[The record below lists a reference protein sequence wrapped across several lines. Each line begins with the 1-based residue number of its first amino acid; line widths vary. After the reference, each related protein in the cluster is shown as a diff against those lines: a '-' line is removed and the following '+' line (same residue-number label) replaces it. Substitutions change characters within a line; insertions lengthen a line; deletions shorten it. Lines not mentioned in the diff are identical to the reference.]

1 MNIHEYQAK
10 ELFRSYGIPVPDG
23 VVASEPREAES
34 IAIRLGGSCVVKT
47 QVHAGGRGKGGG
59 IKLAKTPDDARLHA
73 QTLLNKPLV
82 TPQTGPQGSIVRKV
96 LIEESCHIKNELY
109 MGMVIDRS
117 TARVSFLMSGEGG
130 MEIEEVAAKHPDR
143 IFKELIDPAIG
154 LMPFQMRRLSFSL
167 NLNKGLVNEFVKIG
181 SNLYR
186 LFVDKD
192 CSLVEINPLVITEE
206 GRIMAL
212 DAKINFDD
220 NGLYRHPE
228 IERLR
233 DVGEEDPLESEA
245 RKWNLSY
252 VRLDGDIGCMVN
264 GAGLAMAT
272 MDAIKLY
279 GANPANFLDVGGGA
293 SLDQV
298 TQGFKLILNDK
309 KVKAILINIFGG
321 IMKCDMIAQGIINAA
336 KGINIQVPLVVR
348 LEGTNVEE
356 GRRLLSTSGINII
369 SAKGMNEAVEKVV
382 KIIQ

>member
-10 ELFRSYGIPVPDG
+10 ELFKSYGIPVPDG
-23 VVASEPREAES
+23 AVASEPREAES
-34 IAIRLGGSCVVKT
+34 IAIRLGGSCAVKA

-59 IKLAKTPDDARLHA
+59 IKLAKTPDEARLHA

-82 TPQTGPQGSIVRKV
+82 TPQTGPHGSIVRKV

-117 TARVSFLMSGEGG
+117 TARVSFLMSSEGG

-143 IFKELIDPAIG
+143 IFRELIDPAIG
-154 LMPFQMRRLSFSL
+154 LMPFHMRRLSFSL
-167 NLNKGLVNEFVKIG
+167 NLNKGLVHEFVKIG

-228 IERLR
+228 IEKLR

-309 KVKAILINIFGG
+309 KVRAILINIFGG
-321 IMKCDMIAQGIINAA
+321 IMKCDVIAQGIINAA

-356 GRRLLSTSGINII
+356 GRRLLSASGLNII

-382 KIIQ
+382 KII

>member
-10 ELFRSYGIPVPDG
+10 ELFKNYGIPVPDG
-23 VVASEPREAES
+23 AVASEPGEAES
-34 IAIRLGGSCVVKT
+34 IAIRLGGSCVVKA

-59 IKLAKTPDDARLHA
+59 IKLAKTPDEARLHA

-82 TPQTGPQGSIVRKV
+82 TPQTGPRGSIVRKV

-109 MGMVIDRS
+109 MGMVIDRG
-117 TARVSFLMSGEGG
+117 TARVSFLMSSEGG

-143 IFKELIDPAIG
+143 IFKELIDPATG

-167 NLNKGLVNEFVKIG
+167 NLNKGLVHEFVKIG

-206 GRIMAL
+206 GRVMAL

-245 RKWNLSY
+245 RKWGLSY

-309 KVKAILINIFGG
+309 KVRAILINIFGG
-321 IMKCDMIAQGIINAA
+321 IMKCDVIAQGIINAA
-336 KGINIQVPLVVR
+336 KDINIQVPLVVR

-356 GRRLLSTSGINII
+356 GRRLLSASGLNVI

-382 KIIQ
+382 KII

>member
-10 ELFRSYGIPVPDG
+10 ELFRNYVIPVPDG
-23 VVASEPREAES
+23 AVASEPGEAES
-34 IAIRLGGSCVVKT
+34 IAIRLGGSCVVKA
-47 QVHAGGRGKGGG
+47 QIHAGGRGKGGG
-59 IKLAKTPDDARLHA
+59 IKLAKTPDEARLHA

-82 TPQTGPQGSIVRKV
+82 TPQTGHRSSIVRKV

-117 TARVSFLMSGEGG
+117 TSRASFLMSSEGG
-130 MEIEEVAAKHPDR
+130 MEIEEVAAKHPDK

-167 NLNKGLVNEFVKIG
+167 NLDKGLVNEFVKIG

-228 IERLR
+228 IEKLR

-245 RKWNLSY
+245 RKWGLSY

-272 MDAIKLY
+272 MDAIKIY

-309 KVKAILINIFGG
+309 KVRAILINIFGG
-321 IMKCDMIAQGIINAA
+321 IMKCDVIAQGIINAA
-336 KGINIQVPLVVR
+336 NEINIQVPLVVR

-356 GRRLLSTSGINII
+356 GRRLLSASGLNII

-382 KIIQ
+382 KII

>member
-382 KIIQ
+382 KII

>member
-10 ELFRSYGIPVPDG
+10 ELFRNYVIPVPDG
-23 VVASEPREAES
+23 AVASEPGEAES
-34 IAIRLGGSCVVKT
+34 IAIRLGGSCVVKA
-47 QVHAGGRGKGGG
+47 QIHAGGRGKGGG
-59 IKLAKTPDDARLHA
+59 IKLAKTPDEARLHA

-82 TPQTGPQGSIVRKV
+82 TPQTGPRGSMVRKV

-117 TARVSFLMSGEGG
+117 TSRASFLMSSEGG
-130 MEIEEVAAKHPDR
+130 MEIEEVAAKHHDR
-143 IFKELIDPAIG
+143 IFRELIDPATG

-167 NLNKGLVNEFVKIG
+167 NLDKGLVNEFVKIG

-206 GRIMAL
+206 GRVMAL

-228 IERLR
+228 IEKLR

-245 RKWNLSY
+245 RKWGLSY

-279 GANPANFLDVGGGA
+279 GANPAN
-293 SLDQV
+293 
-298 TQGFKLILNDK
+298 
-309 KVKAILINIFGG
+309 
-321 IMKCDMIAQGIINAA
+321 
-336 KGINIQVPLVVR
+336 
-348 LEGTNVEE
+348 
-356 GRRLLSTSGINII
+356 
-369 SAKGMNEAVEKVV
+369 
-382 KIIQ
+382 

>member
-23 VVASEPREAES
+23 AVASEPREAES
-34 IAIRLGGSCVVKT
+34 IAIRLGGSCVVKA

-59 IKLAKTPDDARLHA
+59 IKLAKTPDEARLHA

-82 TPQTGPQGSIVRKV
+82 TPQTGPRGSIVRKV

-117 TARVSFLMSGEGG
+117 TSRVSFLMSSEGG
-130 MEIEEVAAKHPDR
+130 MEIEEVAAEHPDR

-167 NLNKGLVNEFVKIG
+167 NLDKGLVHEFVKIG

-192 CSLVEINPLVITEE
+192 CSLVEINPLVVTEE
-206 GRIMAL
+206 GRVMAL

-228 IERLR
+228 IEKLR

-279 GANPANFLDVGGGA
+279 GANPANFLDAGGGA

-309 KVKAILINIFGG
+309 KVRAVLINIFGG
-321 IMKCDMIAQGIINAA
+321 IMKCDVIAQGIINAA
-336 KGINIQVPLVVR
+336 KGIDIQVPLVVR
-348 LEGTNVEE
+348 LEGTNAEE
-356 GRRLLSTSGINII
+356 GRRLLSTSGLNII
-369 SAKGMNEAVEKVV
+369 SARGMNEAVEKVV
-382 KIIQ
+382 KII

>member
-245 RKWNLSY
+245 RKWGLSY

>member
-130 MEIEEVAAKHPDR
+130 MEIEEVSAKHPDR

-167 NLNKGLVNEFVKIG
+167 NLDKGLVNEFVKIG

-382 KIIQ
+382 KII